1 MTRLLSLCIALLL
14 LTAGGATA
22 ATLYQVELVVFTRDS
37 ADAEVEEKWDRDH
50 GLRYP
55 SRLVGL
61 LPADAPTADGTVA
74 TFRLLP
80 ASQLRLGADASTIDR
95 RSNLRVLF
103 HGAWIQ
109 PGGTLGDT
117 DAVLISG
124 GKRYGRHHE
133 LEGYVTLTVERY
145 LRLDTNLWMSRFAVA
160 GGLPSTDAPVL
171 PRPRLA
177 GGTGAAAEESADT
190 YSPSQIYVMDQ
201 ERRMRSGELHYLDH
215 PRFGALVQVTPYR
228 APQPQPA
235 PEAEAPATAPAVPV
249 N

>member
-1 MTRLLSLCIALLL
+1 MTRLPSLAIALLL
-14 LTAGGATA
+14 LAAAGGATA
-22 ATLYQVELVVFTRDS
+22 ATLYQVELVVFARDS
-37 ADAEVEEKWDRDH
+37 ADAEVEEKWNRDH

-55 SRLVGL
+55 PRLVGL
-61 LPADAPTADGTVA
+61 LPAEAPAAEGA
-74 TFRLLP
+74 AAPLRLLP
-80 ASQLRLGADASTIDR
+80 ASQLRLGADARAIDR

-103 HGAWIQ
+103 HGAWVQ
-109 PGGTLGDT
+109 PGGSLGNT

-171 PRPRLA
+171 PRPPFA
-177 GGTGAAAEESADT
+177 SGADSGAEPGGT

-215 PRFGALVQVTPYR
+215 PRFGALVQVTPHR
-228 APQPQPA
+228 AP
-235 PEAEAPATAPAVPV
+235 
-249 N
+249 